1 MVAAGLAD
9 VEVLRSRALG
19 RPGEEVVVGRLGRR
33 HEQVAELLKKAEVG
47 LAWRHRLDRELEVDD
62 RLGGKP
68 RDGRG
73 ADVLEA
79 DRDRPERLAD
89 ATELLPCLGGPA
101 GVVLDDADGG
111 IEALVERRVA
121 PQNRPSCVS
130 SGGSPD
136 SSPGGAVTSSGSGT
150 TGSACSGSACGGA
163 SSASSSG
170 RRRKSARRV
179 SSIEG
184 V

>member
-1 MVAAGLAD
+1 MAAGDLPLELRVPRHLVLVRSQEVTYREMPAFMVAAGLAD

-33 HEQVAELLKKAEVG
+33 HEQVAELLKKAAVG
-47 LAWRHRLDRELEVDD
+47 LAWLHRLDRELEVDD

-111 IEALVERRVA
+111 VEALVERRVA
-121 PQNRPSCVS
+121 PQ
-130 SGGSPD
+130 
-136 SSPGGAVTSSGSGT
+136 PGWT
-150 TGSACSGSACGGA
+150 
-163 SSASSSG
+163 
-170 RRRKSARRV
+170 R
-179 SSIEG
+179 
-184 V
+184 